1 MNLKRFTILTR
12 NASLEQDERTSI
24 LINLEHIIS
33 VKPIKMTTESREIID
48 GYWIRLSNGKKY
60 RAIQL
65 PKIVL
70 ENLEEPLTS
79 VKKNDELTHSF
90 EYQ

>member
-12 NASLEQDERTSI
+12 NTSLEQDERTSI
-24 LINLEHIIS
+24 LINLEHIVS

-48 GYWIRLSNGKKY
+48 GFWIRLSNGKKY

-79 VKKNDELTHSF
+79 VKTNDELTHSF

>member
-1 MNLKRFTILTR
+1 MNLKKFTILTR
-12 NASLEQDERTSI
+12 NTSTEQDERSSI

-33 VKPIKMTTESREIID
+33 VKPIKMTTDTREVID

-65 PKIVL
+65 PMIVL
-70 ENLEEPLTS
+70 ENLEEPLTK
-79 VKKNDELTHSF
+79 VKTNDDLIHSF
-90 EYQ
+90 DYQ

>member
-12 NASLEQDERTSI
+12 NTSLEQDERTSI

-48 GYWIRLSNGKKY
+48 GFWIRLSNGKKY

-70 ENLEEPLTS
+70 ENLEEPLTTI
-79 VKKNDELTHSF
+79 KKNDELTHSF
-90 EYQ
+90 GYQ

>member
-1 MNLKRFTILTR
+1 MNLKKFTILTR
-12 NASLEQDERTSI
+12 NNSLEEDERTSI

-33 VKPIKMTTESREIID
+33 VKPIKMTTDTRDVID

-70 ENLEEPLTS
+70 ENLEEPLTK
-79 VKKNDELTHSF
+79 VKTNDELTHSF
-90 EYQ
+90 DYQ